1 MLWQLFTSFL
11 KIGAFTI
18 GGGYAMIPLIQD
30 EVVTRRRWIEESEF
44 LDMIAIA
51 QSAPG
56 VIAINTSIFVG
67 YKLRGL
73 PGAIVAS
80 LGSALPSFVIILVIA
95 SCFTQFKDNSI
106 VARAFMGI
114 RPTVVALIVAPVWR
128 MGKTAG
134 INWKTLWIPIV
145 TALLIWRCGVSPI
158 LCVAVALLVG
168 VIIEKIKKQD

>member
-30 EVVTRRRWIEESEF
+30 EVVTRRGWIEESEF